1 VSEEAALET
10 LPHIINVFTDQSLGM
25 TLSLAFWQGS
35 SGDSPLWLR
44 IAFLVSLIL
53 TIIIYLIVAG
63 PPPIHINQTLL
74 TNLVLVGGLATT
86 VLFLVLLFRLNPFP
100 YIRHAAD
107 VVGLGQLV
115 NFDTAFA
122 EGLPDALS
130 ANIEVVSVE
139 RADTDA
145 DGFEEWVVF
154 YLFDKR
160 ARNSPI
166 LGAVYDNDRGNPP
179 VVFPYHLNAPDR
191 NYLSEQ
197 QVFGPS
203 LTVQELATDLTP
215 TDNNPAGVNV
225 PELIIQSANELTIFR
240 YRKNSDPWD
249 FPRDAPS
256 RYEPIGFFRG
266 NGGVTINLT
275 QGAPD
280 YGRVNVIDRNGY
292 ERSQLAIRSVY
303 GLQIDHQTGNETY
316 LDSIPP
322 LGGVGAPKLAAP
334 LISTVDF
341 YPTPPDDIFNT
352 PYPEKIVLAFYAA
365 TCGGLDDTLCRNAGV
380 DGWQPQDFLTAAAM
394 SAFDANNPAYFGLPS
409 FSGNQNISIS
419 QLRYHPQLETDPD
432 LLETGGGRDVVT
444 GEQAQ
449 ENLVDIIFTVNG
461 APLETRRYEM
471 RLVEGRWKIFR
482 AFRLVTSTLESSN
495 QASVV
500 AVTPPPPV
508 PALTP
513 APTLPPPA
521 LVVPTSTP
529 TQPDCLRNTPP
540 IAEANGP
547 YTGLISQGQALVT
560 FSAVGS
566 IDSDGAIQVYT
577 WDFGDGSPLGSG
589 QSVGHDYARPG
600 VYTTILTVIDNCG
613 ASSQD
618 AAKVTIAVP
627 K

>member
-1 VSEEAALET
+1 MSILSIIELCRSPEFVRNFLEFTLVTRTCLISVNKVRIEYGLVEAGREEAALET
-10 LPHIINVFTDQSLGM
+10 LPHIINVFTDQLLGM
-25 TLSLAFWQGS
+25 TLSLAFWQGG
-35 SGDSPLWLR
+35 SGDSPLWIR

-53 TIIIYLIVAG
+53 TLIIYLLVAG
-63 PPPIHINQTLL
+63 PPPIHLNQTLL
-74 TNLVLVGGLATT
+74 TNLILVGGLVTT

-100 YIRHAAD
+100 YIRNAAD
-107 VVGLGQLV
+107 MAGLGQLV

-122 EGLPDALS
+122 EGLPDGLS
-130 ANIEVVSVE
+130 ANIGVVSVE

-240 YRKNSDPWD
+240 YRKNSEPWD

-266 NGGVTINLT
+266 SGGVTINLT

-280 YGRVNVIDRNGY
+280 YGRVSVIDRNGY

-303 GLQIDHQTGNETY
+303 GLRIDSQTGNETY
-316 LDSIPP
+316 LDSLPP

-365 TCGGLDDTLCRNAGV
+365 TCGGLDDTLCRNASV
-380 DGWQPQDFLTAAAM
+380 DGWQPQDFLTGDAM
-394 SAFDANNPAYFGLPS
+394 SAFNANNPAYFGLPS

-419 QLRYHPQLETDPD
+419 QLRYHPHLETDPD

-471 RLVEGRWKIFR
+471 RLVEGQWKILR
-482 AFRLVTSTLESSN
+482 AFRLVTSALESSN
-495 QASVV
+495 
-500 AVTPPPPV
+500 
-508 PALTP
+508 
-513 APTLPPPA
+513 
-521 LVVPTSTP
+521 
-529 TQPDCLRNTPP
+529 
-540 IAEANGP
+540 
-547 YTGLISQGQALVT
+547 
-560 FSAVGS
+560 
-566 IDSDGAIQVYT
+566 
-577 WDFGDGSPLGSG
+577 
-589 QSVGHDYARPG
+589 
-600 VYTTILTVIDNCG
+600 
-613 ASSQD
+613 
-618 AAKVTIAVP
+618 
-627 K
+627 

>member
-1 VSEEAALET
+1 LET
-10 LPHIINVFTDQSLGM
+10 LPHIINVFTDQSFGM

-35 SGDSPLWLR
+35 SGDSPVWLR
-44 IAFLVSLIL
+44 IAFLISLIL
-53 TIIIYLIVAG
+53 TIIIYLLVAG

-130 ANIEVVSVE
+130 ANIGVVSVE

-154 YLFDKR
+154 YMFDKR

-266 NGGVTINLT
+266 SGGVTINLT

-280 YGRVNVIDRNGY
+280 FGRVNVIDRNGY

-303 GLQIDHQTGNETY
+303 GLQVDHQTGNETY

-380 DGWQPQDFLTAAAM
+380 DGWQPRDFLTGDAL

-419 QLRYHPQLETDPD
+419 QLRYFPQLETDPD

-449 ENLVDIIFTVNG
+449 IGLVEIVLSANDS
-461 APLETRRYEM
+461 PLQIGRYEM
-471 RLVEGRWKIFR
+471 RLVDGQWKILR
-482 AFRLVTSTLESSN
+482 VLPPAPSPAIASPQGTPEAF
-495 QASVV
+495 
-500 AVTPPPPV
+500 TPP
-508 PALTP
+508 
-513 APTLPPPA
+513 
-521 LVVPTSTP
+521 TP
-529 TQPDCLRNTPP
+529 TPTNIPP
-540 IAEANGP
+540 TAKANGP
-547 YTGLISQGQALVT
+547 YTALVCQPVT
-560 FSAVGS
+560 FSAAGS
-566 IDSDGAIQVYT
+566 SDPDGAITSYQ
-577 WDFGDGSPLGSG
+577 WDFGDGSPTASGESPTHTYTSLG
-589 QSVGHDYARPG
+589 P
-600 VYTTILTVIDNCG
+600 YTATLKVIDNAG
-613 ASSQD
+613 LSGQDIAS
-618 AAKVTIAVP
+618 VTIMIPPPPQP
-627 K
+627 KCGPPACCW